1 LEIFERRPS
10 GRRAVTAAALCA
22 AALSLAAPVVAAEP
36 ENLCGPG
43 ETVWFGAA
51 LKGTG
56 QLVSLCGLPPAA
68 GAPGWVEFRKGKPG
82 AIDLRYPAER
92 AGSFKKFLYRRYTR
106 PRTTYLKI
114 EFARDGL
121 AYAILEFFEADRVP
135 PSSVSFRVSR
145 QSDRTE
151 ISSSVLRMRTPD
163 LQMMRLEEYLPT
175 APFNE

>member
-1 LEIFERRPS
+1 M
-10 GRRAVTAAALCA
+10 AAALCA
-22 AALSLAAPVVAAEP
+22 AAFSFATPVVAAEP
-36 ENLCGPG
+36 ANLCEPG

-51 LKGTG
+51 VDGTEEM
-56 QLVSLCGLPPAA
+56 VSLCGMPPAA

-92 AGSFKKFLYRRYTR
+92 AGSTR

-114 EFARDGL
+114 EFTRDGL
-121 AYAILEFFEADRVP
+121 AYAILEFFEADRTP

-145 QSDRTE
+145 KSDGTE
-151 ISSSVLRMRTPD
+151 ISSSALRMRTPE
-163 LQMMRLEEYLPT
+163 LQMMRLEDYLPT